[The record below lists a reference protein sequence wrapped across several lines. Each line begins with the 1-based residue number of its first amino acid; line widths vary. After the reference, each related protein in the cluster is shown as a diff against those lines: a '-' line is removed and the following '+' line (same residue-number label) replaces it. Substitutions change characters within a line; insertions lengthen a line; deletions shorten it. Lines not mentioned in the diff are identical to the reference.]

1 MAFPS
6 LINLLRLHEI
16 FEFRRSAANW
26 VRLVLA
32 LLGPSR
38 PWSIPGESWRF
49 VRPYSGYPFSWICS
63 RKVDHQLEFDQTL
76 NSLWRRPSSLLCL
89 FSYLPPCLDFL
100 FWISS
105 LSAAVING
113 IVLLFFL
120 SFVFFVSCKGASS
133 GLKSVPKFACPLRL
147 FLFAALPCNVGAM
160 DDAGMSLN
168 PIEILVTSYDQGTE
182 EA

>member
-1 MAFPS
+1 M
-6 LINLLRLHEI
+6 
-16 FEFRRSAANW
+16 
-26 VRLVLA
+26 
-32 LLGPSR
+32 
-38 PWSIPGESWRF
+38 
-49 VRPYSGYPFSWICS
+49 
-63 RKVDHQLEFDQTL
+63 
-76 NSLWRRPSSLLCL
+76 
-89 FSYLPPCLDFL
+89 
-100 FWISS
+100 
-105 LSAAVING
+105 ING